1 MKEQCLD
8 IQLQGSRVILKQQD
22 CIEFLRSLDTGSV
35 DVILT
40 DPAYSGMNN
49 KLKLGRGR
57 IVGSYAQKGQE
68 DGKWFSEF
76 QDTEENYKTFLSEC
90 KRVLNKKIGHL
101 YIMFDSFSLLSL
113 APLVREYFSVKNL
126 LVWDKV
132 NMGMG
137 HYFRRRHE
145 FILFATN
152 GNNRKINSKSI
163 PDILQVKRIHNAEYP
178 TQKPVEV
185 FDIML
190 KASGKQGYTVCDPFL
205 GSGSSAIAA
214 IQNKCNFLGCDVSS
228 KAFEISKKRIE
239 EFAELKIDNL
249 PKKVNQKI
257 KFQILTPQ
265 MSIWK

>member
-1 MKEQCLD
+1 
-8 IQLQGSRVILKQQD
+8 
-22 CIEFLRSLDTGSV
+22 
-35 DVILT
+35 
-40 DPAYSGMNN
+40 
-49 KLKLGRGR
+49 
-57 IVGSYAQKGQE
+57 
-68 DGKWFSEF
+68 
-76 QDTEENYKTFLSEC
+76 
-90 KRVLNKKIGHL
+90 
-101 YIMFDSFSLLSL
+101 MFDSFSLLSL

-152 GNNRKINSKSI
+152 GNNRKINSRSI

-214 IQNKCNFLGCDVSS
+214 IQNNCNFLGCDVSG

-239 EFAELKIDNL
+239 EFTELKIDNL

>member
-1 MKEQCLD
+1 MEKKRLEIK
-8 IQLQGSRVILKQQD
+8 IQGNKMLIEQQD
-22 CIEFLRSLDTGSV
+22 CITFLQSIETGSI
-35 DVILT
+35 DVIIT

-57 IVGSYAQKGQE
+57 IVGTYADKGQVN
-68 DGKWFSEF
+68 GKWFSEF
-76 QDTEENYKTFLSEC
+76 EDTEENYKIFLSEC
-90 KRVLNKKIGHL
+90 KRVLNQKTGHL

-113 APLVREYFSVKNL
+113 APLVREYFSVKNI

-145 FILFATN
+145 FIMFATN

-163 PDILQVKRIHNAEYP
+163 PDILQVKRVYNAEYP
-178 TQKPVEV
+178 TQKPVEI

-190 KASGKQGYTVCDPFL
+190 KASAKQGFTVCDPFL

-214 IQNKCNFLGCDVSS
+214 MQNNCHFLGCDVSEKS
-228 KAFEISKKRIE
+228 FDISTKRVKQFVKSNIDLPPKGISKKFDIE
-239 EFAELKIDNL
+239 NMVTF
-249 PKKVNQKI
+249 
-257 KFQILTPQ
+257 Q
-265 MSIWK
+265 MSIM